1 MDVHVRLTPDGE
13 LSEQIYRQL
22 FAAIADG
29 RLPRGSRLPATRELA
44 TRLAVSRN
52 TVSLAYERLLAE
64 GVTEGRVGAGTFVV
78 DAPAPSP
85 GGGARRA
92 PAGAVHP
99 RDFWR
104 AVPVLPQ
111 RRPGDAAFDFS
122 PGTPDHSLFPLT
134 AWRRLVAGEFRRSS
148 RPYATYGHPAGHAG
162 LRAAIARHAG
172 VSRAVRA
179 EADDVVVTNG
189 AQQAFDLIARV
200 LCTPGMSVAVE
211 EPGYPRVRVLF
222 ASHGARIDGVPVDD
236 EGLVVEAIPRRTRL
250 VYVTPSHQFP
260 LGTTMSLRRR
270 AALLAW
276 AERCG
281 GVIVEDDYDTEFR
294 FGGRPLDPLQSLD
307 RAGRVIYVGSFS
319 KVLLPTLRVGFM
331 VAPASLQPALQAA
344 RQLTDW
350 HGELATQGALARFI
364 DEGLLA
370 RHIRAVTREYARRYE
385 AIADG
390 ITQQLSRWL
399 RVVPSAA
406 GMHVT
411 ALLQPD
417 AAVDLGRVVA
427 HAGDHGVAVRRLADF
442 FLGPAAADGLVLGYG
457 GIPAARIGDGLTR
470 LAAAFAAVMR

>member
-1 MDVHVRLTPDGE
+1 MDLHVRLTGGGE

-44 TRLAVSRN
+44 TRLAVSRT

-78 DAPAPSP
+78 DAPAPGP
-85 GGGARRA
+85 AGGGRRA

-99 RDFWR
+99 REFWR
-104 AVPVLPQ
+104 SMPVVPPRTGEV
-111 RRPGDAAFDFS
+111 AFDFN
-122 PGTPDHSLFPLT
+122 PGTPDDTLFPLT

-211 EPGYPRVRVLF
+211 DPGYPRVRALF
-222 ASHGARIDGVPVDD
+222 ASHGARVEPVPIDD
-236 EGLVVEAIPRRTRL
+236 EGLVVDAIPRRARL

-260 LGTTMSLRRR
+260 LGITMSLRRR
-270 AALLAW
+270 AALLTW
-276 AERCG
+276 AERSG

-350 HGELATQGALARFI
+350 HGEMATQGALARFI
-364 DEGLLA
+364 DQGLLA

-385 AIADG
+385 AIAAG

-411 ALLQPD
+411 ALLPPD

-427 HAGDHGVAVRRLADF
+427 RAGEHGVAVRRLADF
-442 FLGPAAADGLVLGYG
+442 YLGPAAADGLVLGYG
-457 GIPAARIGDGLTR
+457 GIPTSRIGDGLTQ
-470 LAAAFAAVMR
+470 LAAAFAAAMR